1 MNKKSILFLIL
12 ISTIL
17 AGCNYQSDPRSLAS
31 TEISITFDGERC
43 QPYESFVPIGEE
55 IELTLINN
63 SQKDLSWYLIFLPFS
78 GDFEDQDPGN
88 ILASANTPSN
98 KTTTTKINAPYLP
111 GKYSSFCVADKDFD
125 HLALTYLLVV
135 EPYE

>member
-43 QPYESFVPIGEE
+43 LPYESFVPIGQE

-63 SQKDLSWYLIFLPFS
+63 SQNGLSWYLIFLPFS
-78 GDFEDQDPGN
+78 GDFEDQDPEN
-88 ILASANTPSN
+88 ILATANSPAN
-98 KTTTTKINAPYLP
+98 KTTTTKIKAPYLP
-111 GKYSSFCVADKDFD
+111 GKYSSFCVVDNDFD
-125 HLALTYLLVV
+125 DLALSYLLVV
-135 EPYE
+135 EPYK

>member
-12 ISTIL
+12 IFSFL

-43 QPYESFVPIGEE
+43 TPYESFVPIGEE

-63 SQKDLSWYLIFLPFS
+63 SQSDLSWYLIFLPFS
-78 GDFEDQDPGN
+78 GDFEDQDPDN
-88 ILASANTPSN
+88 ILATANSPS
-98 KTTTTKINAPYLP
+98 KKSTTTKIKAPYLP
-111 GKYSSFCVADKDFD
+111 GKYSSFCVADNDFD
-125 HLALTYLLVV
+125 QLALTYLLVV
-135 EPYE
+135 EPYK